1 MSQTDDTRTSRGN
14 TGLFAALIVPWV
26 VIGLF
31 IFWAGHRA
39 SGEDA
44 VIEWTAS
51 LNPGGWMAWVLP
63 TALFFW
69 AVAGLLVLFSI
80 LAIRDPETP
89 RRGVLGIDTTR
100 GDRLFIALLASAFL
114 NLAWLALA
122 LGPQW
127 IALILCVVLAAAIFR
142 FV

>member
-1 MSQTDDTRTSRGN
+1 MTSADDVRTPRSH
-14 TGLFAALIVPWV
+14 TGLVAALVVPWV
-26 VIGLF
+26 ALGLF
-31 IFWAGHRA
+31 ILWAGMRA

-80 LAIRDPETP
+80 LAIRDPEPP
-89 RRGVLGIDTTR
+89 RRGVLGIETTR

>member
-1 MSQTDDTRTSRGN
+1 MSHTDDVRSSRSH
-14 TGLFAALIVPWV
+14 TGLFAALVLPWV
-26 VIGLF
+26 ALGLF
-31 IFWAGHRA
+31 ILWAGMRA

-89 RRGVLGIDTTR
+89 RRGVLGIETTR